1 MRLKAFFQRV
11 LPPRHHIQGHRQL
24 RFLGT
29 ILHDPNIFHL
39 TRRSAAGGVATGLFV
54 AFLPIPGQMIVS
66 ALAAILFRVN
76 LPLAVVLVWLTN
88 PVTMPPIFFLAYET
102 GAKILNR
109 TPHHVQF
116 EPTLRW
122 LETTFTQIWP
132 SLLLG
137 CFVLGTVS
145 AVIGYV
151 AIRVI
156 WRAGVVKKWEE
167 RKLAQQ
173 TRNQSQDKPPG

>member
-1 MRLKAFFQRV
+1 MGLKGFFQRV
-11 LPPRHHIQGHRQL
+11 LPPRQHIQSHRQL
-24 RFLGT
+24 QFLGD

-88 PVTMPPIFFLAYET
+88 PITIPPMFFLAYET
-102 GAKILNR
+102 GARILQR
-109 TPHHVQF
+109 TTHHVHF
-116 EPTLRW
+116 EPTLKW
-122 LETTFTQIWP
+122 LATTFTQIWP

-137 CFVLGTVS
+137 CLVLGTVS
-145 AVIGYV
+145 AIIGYIAV
-151 AIRVI
+151 RLLWRLSVI
-156 WRAGVVKKWEE
+156 KKMEE
-167 RKLAQQ
+167 RRLARQPKKEDA
-173 TRNQSQDKPPG
+173 RNKT